1 MDISEEYHIIIIIL
15 YLRKFGG
22 VLVSSSVESLIGSQS
37 YWFHH
42 LWKKDVISSYFKV
55 VGYSEI
61 DAI

>member
-1 MDISEEYHIIIIIL
+1 MDISEKYHIIIIIL

-42 LWKKDVISSYFKV
+42 LWKSDVIFACFKV
-55 VGYSEI
+55 AGYSEI